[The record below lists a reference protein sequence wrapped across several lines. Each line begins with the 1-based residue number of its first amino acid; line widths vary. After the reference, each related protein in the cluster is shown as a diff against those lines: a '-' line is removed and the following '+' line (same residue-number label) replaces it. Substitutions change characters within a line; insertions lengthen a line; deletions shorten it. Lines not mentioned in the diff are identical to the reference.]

1 MNYTLIIIIAVGLI
15 LISALNIV
23 CFFIGA
29 KIGQKV
35 SRNEDIKVPNPIRA
49 TKEAVERYEETKE
62 AIKEQERLDT
72 IAYNI
77 DNYDG
82 TSIGQKDIPR

>member
-1 MNYTLIIIIAVGLI
+1 MSNYIVIAIAI
-15 LISALNIV
+15 LLVSILNIV

-29 KIGQKV
+29 KIGLKV
-35 SRNEDIKVPNPIRA
+35 SKNEELKIPNPIKA

-62 AIKEQERLDT
+62 AIREQERLDT